1 MHRVPCTLCPL
12 LAPGEGGGGGRA
24 RATSPYVRG
33 TFIEDLPLQLTAPP
47 PCLSQYLAQSQAGP
61 LSWEEQWELGTVVP

>member
-1 MHRVPCTLCPL
+1 MSYAQGSLHPL
-12 LAPGEGGGGGRA
+12 PSPGTGGGGRA
-24 RATSPYVRG
+24 RDTSPYVRG